1 MLEQSHKSRLKDL
14 LSVMPAGVV
23 MIDGNGLVFEANAVA
38 QDFLGKELVGKLWLN
53 ILRSAFDP
61 KEDDGHEVS
70 LHDGRR
76 LSITINSLTGGEGQ
90 LILLQDMTETRNL
103 QTRVSRYERLSAMG
117 KMVASLAHQLRTPLA
132 TAILYASHLQK
143 NRINK
148 EQKQKFTSK
157 LIARLE
163 HMNRQIKD
171 MTIFAKGETQMAKAI
186 SLIKFLEDLQNAVQ
200 PVLESSEFEC
210 EWILPDADLV
220 YDKILV
226 ASLDSLVGAVLNLV
240 NNAIEASKGKTN
252 KIKLEILIF
261 DNNLLI
267 GIQDKGSGISADI
280 LNQISEPFFTTKS
293 QGTGLGIAIVQ
304 AVIEAHNGK
313 FSLNSKEG
321 EGTNCWILLN
331 LGEQETKTG

>member
-1 MLEQSHKSRLKDL
+1 MLEQIHKSRLDDL

-23 MIDGNGLVFEANAVA
+23 MLDGTGIVFEANSMA
-38 QDFLGKELVGKLWLN
+38 QDFLGADIIGKLWLD
-53 ILRSAFDP
+53 ILTSAFAP

-132 TAILYASHLQK
+132 TAMLYASHLQK
-143 NRINK
+143 NEINK
-148 EQKQKFTSK
+148 EQRQKFASK
-157 LIARLE
+157 LVARLE

-186 SLIKFLEDLQNAVQ
+186 SLSKFIEELQNAII
-200 PVLESSEFEC
+200 PVLESAEFDC
-210 EWILPDADLV
+210 DWTLPTVEIV
-220 YDKILV
+220 YDKILI
-226 ASLDSLVGAVLNLV
+226 ASLDSLIGAILNLV
-240 NNAIEASKGKTN
+240 NNAIDASKNISKQL
-252 KIKLEILIF
+252 KIEILIL

-267 GIQDKGSGISADI
+267 GVQDKGQGMPPEI
-280 LNQISEPFFTTKS
+280 LRQVSEPFFTTKS
-293 QGTGLGIAIVQ
+293 QGTGLGLAIVQ

-313 FSLNSKEG
+313 FSLHSKEG
-321 EGTNCWILLN
+321 EGTSCWILLN
-331 LGEQETKTG
+331 LKNNS